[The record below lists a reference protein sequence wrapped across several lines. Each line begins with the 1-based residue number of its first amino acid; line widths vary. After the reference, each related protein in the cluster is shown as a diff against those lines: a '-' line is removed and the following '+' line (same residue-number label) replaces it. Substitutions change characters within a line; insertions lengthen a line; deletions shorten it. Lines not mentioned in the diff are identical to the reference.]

1 MGQKLLKLS
10 CNKKWEWSA
19 QEVGGYG
26 AEVRELAL
34 GHSKVR
40 GEQVITK
47 EWALLKDLPSPVR
60 PGSEWSAEFRAA
72 EGSSEMRKMRTV
84 HGF

>member
-40 GEQVITK
+40 GEQVIRK
-47 EWALLKDLPSPVR
+47 EWALLKDLPSPEAGQGVS
-60 PGSEWSAEFRAA
+60 GQL
-72 EGSSEMRKMRTV
+72 SSELPRGQVR
-84 HGF
+84 